1 MPNEPNPNA
10 VTSSPSSTNT
20 AWHTLTVADVTRRL
34 EVNPQT
40 GLNAREVR
48 RRTRHYGPNTIPEHR
63 QRSFTRI
70 FIDQFTD
77 FMILVLIGAAIVSG
91 MLGQQ
96 IDALAICI
104 IVVLNGVIGF
114 VQEYRADRAMQAL
127 KKLATPSTRVRRE
140 EQVVPLSTLNL
151 VPGDIVLLE
160 AGDLIPAD
168 LRLVEA
174 VQLKVDESTLTG
186 ESVPVDKQTDPLDDP
201 KLPLGDRRNM
211 AYKGTLLTYGRG
223 TGIVVGTGLQT
234 ELGQIAS
241 LLHKDEDI
249 KTPLQQRLATFGRR
263 LALAVLAICVVVFAI
278 GVLRGEP
285 PVLMFLTAV
294 SLAVAAI
301 PEALPAVVTISLA
314 LGARK
319 MAKKQALIR
328 RLPAVETLGSVT
340 YICSDKTGTL
350 TQNSMR
356 VEQIYVAGTLLHAP
370 TSEQPSIEADPKNP
384 IHLFFLALALNN
396 DAKAQ
401 AEGPTMGDPTEV
413 ALHLAASEAGYEKG
427 TLEATNPRLQEL
439 PFDSDRQCMTTL
451 HHTPQGIISY
461 TKGSPEKLL
470 PLCESMLTQTGP
482 VSLTTKSLLEQ
493 AERMANEGLR
503 VLAVA
508 YHQWDQA
515 PEEMTPQVVERQ
527 LTFLGF
533 AGMMDPPREEA
544 AQAVALCQ
552 SAGIKPVMI
561 TGDHPGTAKAIA
573 SRVGIINQDTTV
585 LTGQDLEQRSP
596 EELAQLVEHTHV
608 YARIAPAKKIAIVKA
623 LQARGEFVAMTG
635 DGVNDAPALN
645 QANIG
650 VAMGQTGTDVA
661 REASDMI
668 LLDDNFATIVTA
680 VRDGRRIYDNIRKFV
695 KYTMTSNSGEIWTI
709 FLAPLFGL
717 PIPLLPI
724 QILWINLVTDGLP
737 GLALAMEP
745 EERNIMQRPPRPPNE
760 SIFAG
765 GLWQHILWVGL
776 LMGGVSLVTEMWA
789 YGANLGQ
796 WQTMVF
802 TVLTLSQMG
811 NVLAIRSER
820 ESFIQRGPLSNLWLL
835 GAVLLTFGLQMAT
848 IYVPFLNPIFHT
860 MPLTMNQLG
869 LCLLLS
875 SVVFFAVEL
884 EKWVR
889 RRG

>member
-1 MPNEPNPNA
+1 MATIPDNPA
-10 VTSSPSSTNT
+10 KTAPSSSADTV
-20 AWHTLTVADVTRRL
+20 WHTLPVADVSERL
-34 EVNPQT
+34 EVDPHT
-40 GLNAREVR
+40 GLNAAEAHR
-48 RRTRHYGPNTIPEHR
+48 RLQQHGQNTIPEHR
-63 QRSFTRI
+63 QRSLTRI
-70 FIDQFTD
+70 LVDQFTD
-77 FMILVLIGAAIVSG
+77 FMILVLIGAAMVSG
-91 MLGQQ
+91 LLGERL
-96 IDALAICI
+96 DALAIFI
-104 IVVLNGVIGF
+104 IVMLNGLIGF
-114 VQEYRADRAMQAL
+114 VQEYRADRAIQAL
-127 KKLATPSTRVRRE
+127 KQLATPSTCVRRDRKE
-140 EQVVPLSTLNL
+140 MPLPTLDL
-151 VPGDIVLLE
+151 VPGDVVLLE

-168 LRLVEA
+168 LRLIEA
-174 VQLKVDESTLTG
+174 VQLKVDESALTG
-186 ESVPVDKQTDPLDDP
+186 ESVPVEKQTDPLDDP

-211 AYKGTLLTYGRG
+211 AYKGTLMTYGRG
-223 TGIVVGTGLQT
+223 TGIVIGTGLQT

-241 LLHKDEDI
+241 LLHKDEEI
-249 KTPLQQRLATFGRR
+249 KTPLQQRLIVFGRR
-263 LALAVLAICVVVFAI
+263 LALAVLAICVVVFAF

-356 VEQIYVAGTLLHAP
+356 VEQVYVDNTLLHP
-370 TSEQPSIEADPKNP
+370 GVNEEPPFEDNLHNP
-384 IHLFFLALALNN
+384 WHLFFLALALNN
-396 DAKAQ
+396 DAKKQ
-401 AEGPTMGDPTEV
+401 DEGAPLGDPTEI
-413 ALHLAASEAGYEKG
+413 ALWMAAGEAGYDKD
-427 TLEATNPRLQEL
+427 TLEAAMPRVQEL

-451 HHTPQGIISY
+451 HRMPEGFISF

-470 PLCESMLTQTGP
+470 PLCETMLTRSGRE
-482 VSLTTKSLLEQ
+482 SLATNRLMEQ
-493 AERMANEGLR
+493 AEQMANEGLR

-508 YHQWDQA
+508 FHHWDEA
-515 PEEMTPQVVERQ
+515 PANMDSSIVERQ

-533 AGMMDPPREEA
+533 AGLMDPPREEA

-552 SAGIKPVMI
+552 TAGIKPVMI

-573 SRVGIINQDTTV
+573 SRVGIINKETAV
-585 LTGQDLEQRSP
+585 VTGQELEQGSS
-596 EELAQLVEHTHV
+596 EELAQLVEHTQV
-608 YARIAPAKKIAIVKA
+608 YARIAPAQKIAIVKA

-650 VAMGQTGTDVA
+650 IAMGQSGTDVA

-745 EERNIMQRPPRPPNE
+745 EEQNIMQRPPRPPTE

-776 LMGGVSLVTEMWA
+776 LMGGVSLATEMWA
-789 YGANLGQ
+789 YEADLGQ

-811 NVLAIRSER
+811 NVLAVRSER
-820 ESFIQRGPLSNLWLL
+820 DSFIQRGPLTNPLLL
-835 GAVLLTFGLQMAT
+835 GAVLLTFALQMAT

-860 MPLTMNQLG
+860 LPLTMEQLV
-869 LCLLLS
+869 LCLFLS

-889 RRG
+889 RRS